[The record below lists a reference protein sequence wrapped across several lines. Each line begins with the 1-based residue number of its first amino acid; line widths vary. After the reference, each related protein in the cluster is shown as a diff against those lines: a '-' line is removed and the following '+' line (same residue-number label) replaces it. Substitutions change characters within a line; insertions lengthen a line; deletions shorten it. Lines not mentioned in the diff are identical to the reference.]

1 MRVASSRVPRTLVPA
16 PDEGILRRLA
26 ERKDV
31 PNLRAT
37 PSTASKTELKY
48 MIRRNSP
55 SVTTGRP
62 SSSCRATTWPTGSS
76 SSRVQPR
83 QILCPLLREE
93 RGVPRLVHAVYLV
106 EQLRWALQAADVV
119 DAQSGHAGFLPV
131 MNSLSGSDVT
141 GALAG
146 GDCQDPEV
154 SGPRGQRAGAGRKA
168 RHAVG

>member
-55 SVTTGRP
+55 FP
-62 SSSCRATTWPTGSS
+62 
-76 SSRVQPR
+76 
-83 QILCPLLREE
+83 
-93 RGVPRLVHAVYLV
+93 
-106 EQLRWALQAADVV
+106 ALD
-119 DAQSGHAGFLPV
+119 HP
-131 MNSLSGSDVT
+131 
-141 GALAG
+141 
-146 GDCQDPEV
+146 
-154 SGPRGQRAGAGRKA
+154 RKA
-168 RHAVG
+168 GVVGSNPTVGFRAHASFTRLRDLRHLEPFRVRRSPGQVLTKANA